1 MSVGEGRQESLA
13 PSAAPE
19 GSAGDRDHAPRPHG
33 VNSGRFG
40 SPGRRTLTVL
50 GAITAC
56 AGAALACSPGTGTAT
71 VAFVRAR
78 SVEVSTSVQSG
89 PAGRIST
96 VAVILPADAA
106 PVSSSSTPASS
117 AAPTSAAPSSTAPT
131 SATPTSSA
139 APTDTPTPTAS
150 ATPSGAPTAT
160 PTPTASATPT
170 ATPTPTPSPRPSR
183 PRPTPTPRPSRTP
196 SVTPSAE
203 PSPTRSTAPP
213 ATAGSPDPTFA
224 PVVQVQ
230 SATPALAALSRPQTR
245 QTRRKSRPSPA
256 PSATAPGSST
266 PGSSTS
272 EPSGQGRRD
281 VAGTLADTANTSPPI
296 AAIAV
301 IVAALGALAGC
312 GFALARRRPRFALA
326 RRVRPVPSHSHRAPR
341 QSRRR
346 SIWR

>member
-1 MSVGEGRQESLA
+1 
-13 PSAAPE
+13 
-19 GSAGDRDHAPRPHG
+19 
-33 VNSGRFG
+33 
-40 SPGRRTLTVL
+40 
-50 GAITAC
+50 
-56 AGAALACSPGTGTAT
+56 
-71 VAFVRAR
+71 
-78 SVEVSTSVQSG
+78 
-89 PAGRIST
+89 
-96 VAVILPADAA
+96 
-106 PVSSSSTPASS
+106 
-117 AAPTSAAPSSTAPT
+117 
-131 SATPTSSA
+131 
-139 APTDTPTPTAS
+139 
-150 ATPSGAPTAT
+150 
-160 PTPTASATPT
+160 
-170 ATPTPTPSPRPSR
+170 
-183 PRPTPTPRPSRTP
+183 
-196 SVTPSAE
+196 VTPSAE

-213 ATAGSPDPTFA
+213 ATAGSPDPAFA

-245 QTRRKSRPSPA
+245 QTRQKSRPSQA

-326 RRVRPVPSHSHRAPR
+326 RSRVRPVPSHSHRAPR